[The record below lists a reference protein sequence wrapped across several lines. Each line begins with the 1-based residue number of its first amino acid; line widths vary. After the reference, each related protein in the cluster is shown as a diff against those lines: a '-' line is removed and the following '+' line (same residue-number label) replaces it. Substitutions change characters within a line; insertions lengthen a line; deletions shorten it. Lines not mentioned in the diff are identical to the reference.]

1 MDNLDLLKEKW
12 QNMEQELP
20 KLSYSDIYQMLLKK
34 SSSILKW
41 IVIISICEIA
51 FWTLLSLF
59 VPESSKQFYSDMGVQ
74 NFIKWVNIIN
84 YFVVAIFIYIF
95 YKNHKKIKATQSVK
109 TLMGNILRARKTVH
123 YFVFYNIGLATLL
136 VFGLNTY
143 YYFHTEKLNS
153 VLKQDELYSAYP
165 AETFI
170 GANIFAGFLV
180 LVFLVLF
187 YWVAYGI
194 LLKRLKRNYNE
205 LRKIET

>member
-12 QNMEQELP
+12 QSVEQELP

-41 IVIISICEIA
+41 IVIISICEIT

-84 YFVVAIFIYIF
+84 YFVVAIFIYMF

-143 YYFHTEKLNS
+143 YYFHTEELNS
-153 VLKQDELYSAYP
+153 VLKKDELYSAYP

-170 GANIFAGFLV
+170 GANIFAGILV

-194 LLKRLKRNYNE
+194 LLKHLKRNYNE
-205 LRKIET
+205 LRKIEA